1 VLAGALAH
9 RKPRQKSSGK
19 KVLDEAS
26 SLQARRLCVTEQSMN
41 TARPDAAPTGSREL
55 IYGLAAALM
64 QPFLRFCAKAQTKP
78 TGEKRA
84 KTMLQD
90 EQRHFQKNFCIYL
103 VIIVQS

>member
-1 VLAGALAH
+1 MRIDDQRLVDLDTGCWPARWHTESRGKKVRA
-9 RKPRQKSSGK
+9 K

-64 QPFLRFCAKAQTKP
+64 QPFLRFCANEA
-78 TGEKRA
+78 
-84 KTMLQD
+84 
-90 EQRHFQKNFCIYL
+90 NFCANEANRGKASKNN
-103 VIIVQS
+103 VAR

>member
-1 VLAGALAH
+1 
-9 RKPRQKSSGK
+9 
-19 KVLDEAS
+19 
-26 SLQARRLCVTEQSMN
+26 MN

>member
-1 VLAGALAH
+1 MRIDDQRLVDLDTGCWPARWHTESRGKKVRA
-9 RKPRQKSSGK
+9 K

-64 QPFLRFCAKAQTKP
+64 QPFLRFCANEANRGKAS
-78 TGEKRA
+78 
-84 KTMLQD
+84 
-90 EQRHFQKNFCIYL
+90 KNN
-103 VIIVQS
+103 VAR

>member
-64 QPFLRFCAKAQTKP
+64 QPFLRFCANEANRGKAS
-78 TGEKRA
+78 
-84 KTMLQD
+84 
-90 EQRHFQKNFCIYL
+90 KNN
-103 VIIVQS
+103 VAR

>member
-19 KVLDEAS
+19 KVLDEA
-26 SLQARRLCVTEQSMN
+26 N

-64 QPFLRFCAKAQTKP
+64 QPFLRFCANEANRGKAS
-78 TGEKRA
+78 
-84 KTMLQD
+84 
-90 EQRHFQKNFCIYL
+90 KNN
-103 VIIVQS
+103 VAR